1 MKKILYVIIASLMV
15 LGLVLSGCGGG
26 EQEEEEEGDPRPAI
40 TLGIVG
46 PMAAAQGQHHVY
58 GAELAANEI
67 NGSNPAVDGVDVGGT
82 LYRIELVEIDTNEVL
97 NPSGADGV
105 TRMEANVDDVDFFL
119 GGFRTEAVLAY
130 REVAVGPG
138 GAGKLF
144 INCGAAT
151 EELQQSVV
159 QDYDSYKP
167 WFKGT
172 PPNELFLSTSITKLI
187 GAIVGA
193 VQAATG
199 NTTYAPKIA
208 YMPENAAWTMLSRTL
223 TVGRLGPSG
232 RNWLVGPA
240 PYMWLP
246 NPLATVSEMNTL
258 LEQMATY
265 NPDIILTVMSGPCGT
280 TFANRVGAYMP
291 NVLTM
296 GINVDAQRGEFPDV
310 AAYAKGMI
318 FLDSWAPGVQY
329 SAKTAPF
336 VSAFEAEYGEVPI
349 YTAATYDAI
358 LTLVEAIEDTDSLET
373 DDIIVWMEDLDNA
386 REGTSGTS
394 AYYPVWDGVT
404 TGPNPFGVG
413 GTLPALNQA
422 QVLEL
427 YPWLANAK
435 YAVSAT
441 TVANWTYN
449 SAQWT
454 MPPCTTHDLV
464 YGPQWVTGSA
474 SQWQDVGGT
483 LKKVGVWPMVLKATL
498 PTNLD
503 SWLAAVNAGAIP
515 NLAPTMFALQTAG
528 LWDQYG
534 WWNFSYPGTGSLQI
548 QTWVG
553 WLMSKWSS

>member
-1 MKKILYVIIASLMV
+1 LKKKILYLILASMLA
-15 LGLVLSGCGGG
+15 LGLVLTGCGGG
-26 EQEEEEEGDPRPAI
+26 EQEEEEEGDLRPAI

-46 PMAAAQGQHHVY
+46 PMAAAQGQHHVH

-82 LYRIELVEIDTNEVL
+82 LYKIELVEIDTNEVL

-151 EELQQSVV
+151 EALQYSVV
-159 QDYDSYKP
+159 DDYDNYKP

-172 PPNELFLSTSITKLI
+172 PPNELFLSTSMTKLLT
-187 GAIVGA
+187 AIIAG

-208 YMPENAAWTMLSRTL
+208 YLPENAAWTMVSRTL
-223 TVGRLGPSG
+223 TVARLGPSG
-232 RNWLVGPA
+232 AKYLVGPA

-258 LEQMATY
+258 LENMATY

-291 NVLTM
+291 NALCL
-296 GINVDAQRGEFPDV
+296 GINVDAQRGEFPNV

-318 FLDSWAPGVQY
+318 FLDSWAPGVEY
-329 SAKTAPF
+329 SDKTAPF

-349 YTAATYDAI
+349 YTAATYDAV
-358 LTLVEAIEDTDSLET
+358 LSLVEAIEGTDSLDT
-373 DDIIVWMEDLDNA
+373 DGIIAWMEDTDNA
-386 REGTSGTS
+386 REGTSGTT
-394 AYYPVWDGVT
+394 AYYPKWDGVT
-404 TGPNPFGVG
+404 TGANPFGVG
-413 GTLPALNQA
+413 GTLPALNEA

-427 YPWLANAK
+427 YPWLAGAK
-435 YAVSAT
+435 YSNGASIA
-441 TVANWTYN
+441 AWAYDPNK
-449 SAQWT
+449 WT
-454 MPPCTTHDLV
+454 MPQHTTHDLV

-483 LKKVGVWPMVLKATL
+483 LKKVGVWPMVVKSTL
-498 PTNLD
+498 PTTLD
-503 SWLAAVNAGAIP
+503 GWLAAVNAGAI
-515 NLAPTMFALQTAG
+515 NATTMAALQGAG

-534 WWNFSYPGTGSLQI
+534 WWNFKYTGTGSLQI

-553 WLMSKWSS
+553 WLMSKWRS